1 MKNLSGKQIV
11 IIIGILATAALHLTA
26 AFDKVLFPLPSE
38 RPDITFTLNAIG
50 YLGLLGAYFL
60 PIPFFQ
66 ERHKLVWW
74 ALFVYVII
82 TIVAW
87 LVIWVGLN
95 VIAQGVPFFS
105 HDSLYGVPAKIIEVI
120 LLVLL
125 WQEKP

>member
-1 MKNLSGKQIV
+1 MKNLTGKQIV
-11 IIIGILATAALHLTA
+11 IIIGVLATALLHLAA
-26 AFDKVLFPLPSE
+26 AFDRILFTTPPDPL
-38 RPDITFTLNAIG
+38 FTLNGLG

-66 ERHKLVWW
+66 QRHKLVWW
-74 ALFVYVII
+74 ALFVYVIV
-82 TIVAW
+82 TILAW
-87 LVIWVGLN
+87 LIIWVGLN

-125 WQEKP
+125 WKEKP

>member
-1 MKNLSGKQIV
+1 MKNLTGKQIV
-11 IIIGILATAALHLTA
+11 IIIGVLATALLHLGA
-26 AFDKVLFPLPSE
+26 AFDKVLFPLASE

-66 ERHKLVWW
+66 QRHKLVWW
-74 ALFVYVII
+74 ALFVYIII
-82 TIVAW
+82 TIIAW
-87 LVIWVGLN
+87 LFIWVGLN

-105 HDSLYGVPAKIIEVI
+105 QDSLYGVPAKIIEVI
-120 LLVLL
+120 LLILL